1 MFMVEI
7 GIMVE
12 IGMFTV
18 EIEVTV
24 EIGMFTV
31 EIEITVEIG
40 MFMVEIEIPDLSG
53 TIPGQAMEST
63 ESHHVGLPSPS
74 FSVTCSLCLGCVDM
88 LLILLHLYC
97 VHWVHFRCKYLKNTL
112 LHYSLLVLGTSAAN
126 DCLFYCHLCRKY
138 QVQMV
143 VCFIITFIP
152 LNTSPGK
159 TALASHFRMY

>member
-1 MFMVEI
+1 MPIVKIGMFRVESGMFTVVIEIMVEIGMFMVEI

-97 VHWVHFRCKYLKNTL
+97 VHWVHFRCKCLKNTL
-112 LHYSLLVLGTSAAN
+112 TLQFTCVGDIS
-126 DCLFYCHLCRKY
+126 CK
-138 QVQMV
+138 
-143 VCFIITFIP
+143 
-152 LNTSPGK
+152 
-159 TALASHFRMY
+159 